1 MAKLLSQHIRK
12 TLRVGHNG
20 GLWRQGNLL
29 LIHPMA
35 IMPPICVL
43 TGKQGYKSIYI
54 FMRWVDTPVTNYPIN
69 LVPSYFTSNRKLT
82 PWLCEE
88 AYRSYY
94 RRWVIKRT
102 AFILSTLTI
111 IASLTVLGNAD
122 TWFKGHDISMPAG
135 ITAIVAGLVWLI
147 STVSNEF
154 ECHPL
159 IPVAIYP
166 SYALIEGV
174 CEEFLARLE
183 EYPDP
188 LPELPLA

>member
-1 MAKLLSQHIRK
+1 MGKIPSKLTRT
-12 TLRVGHNG
+12 TLRVGRNG
-20 GLWRQGNLL
+20 GLWRRGNLL

-35 IMPPICVL
+35 VMPPICVL

-54 FMRWVDTPVTNYPIN
+54 FLRWVDTTVANYPIN
-69 LVPSYFTSNRKLT
+69 LVPSYLTSDRKLT

-111 IASLTVLGNAD
+111 IVSLTVLGNAD

-135 ITAIVAGLVWLI
+135 ITAIVAGLVWLF
-147 STVSNEF
+147 STLSNEF

-159 IPVAIYP
+159 NPVAIYP

-174 CEEFLARLE
+174 GEEFLNKLE